1 MDGFWRILGEA
12 VGLILAWDPD
22 LIEIIGLSLRVTLT
36 AVAVA
41 CVIGLPLGAVV
52 GAFPFPGRTAAT
64 VVL

>member
-36 AVAVA
+36 AVRSLA
-41 CVIGLPLGAVV
+41 
-52 GAFPFPGRTAAT
+52 
-64 VVL
+64 